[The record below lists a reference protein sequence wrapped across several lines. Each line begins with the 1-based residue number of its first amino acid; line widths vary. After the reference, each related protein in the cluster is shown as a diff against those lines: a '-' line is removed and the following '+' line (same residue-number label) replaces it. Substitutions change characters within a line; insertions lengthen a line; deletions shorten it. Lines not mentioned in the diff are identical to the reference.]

1 MKKLRRLN
9 LLLVLFAAFGFWLA
23 AGSSPAW
30 AADVNRLLRDA
41 MKFYERGNYDKA
53 MKQFIKVLEMD
64 PDQSM
69 AREYMMLCSQKIVEQ
84 KLGTPASETVE
95 KQVAVEK
102 QIQEMGLE
110 LKSTTT
116 ANAYD
121 YEDDI
126 STAPIAMD
134 LPSVL
139 ASAPA
144 QPTEATDIMMQRDN
158 VSEELRRRNL
168 GIGNIVELSESGG
181 EIEATFYMNRL
192 FLPYSEVLRD
202 EAFPVLNHVI
212 ARIKAM
218 PQRKVVF
225 KAVDLPS
232 AQIQNAMPE
241 LSNRRC
247 VTLFSYLLYSTYRPD
262 RENILASADNIPSK

>member
-9 LLLVLFAAFGFWLA
+9 FLFIFLAASGFWLT
-23 AGSSPAW
+23 AGTSTAW
-30 AADVNRLLRDA
+30 AADINKLLRDA
-41 MKFYERGNYDKA
+41 MKFYEKGNYDKA
-53 MKQFIKVLEMD
+53 MKQFIKVLERD

-84 KLGTPASETVE
+84 KLGTPTSETVE

-110 LKSTTT
+110 NKTSTPT
-116 ANAYD
+116 ANTYD
-121 YEDDI
+121 YEEI
-126 STAPIAMD
+126 ITTAPAMGLNAVIAA
-134 LPSVL
+134 L
-139 ASAPA
+139 PA
-144 QPTEATDIMMQRDN
+144 QPNEATDIMAQRDN

-181 EIEATFYMNRL
+181 QIEATFYMNRL

-218 PQRKVVF
+218 PQRKVAF

-232 AQIQNAMPE
+232 AQIQSAMPE

-247 VTLFSYLLYSTYRPD
+247 ITLFSYLLYSTYRPD
-262 RENILASADNIPSK
+262 TENILASAATPNPK